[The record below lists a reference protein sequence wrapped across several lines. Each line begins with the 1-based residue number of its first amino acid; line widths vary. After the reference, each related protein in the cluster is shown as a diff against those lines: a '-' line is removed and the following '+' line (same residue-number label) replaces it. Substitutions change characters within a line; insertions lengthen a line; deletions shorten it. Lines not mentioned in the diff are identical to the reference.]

1 LADNFQ
7 PREGNRDSPETRTL
21 NIPHQAATAKA
32 SNTHPMR
39 TSRDQNRHRAFPI
52 TTHGV
57 ALSAGIQD
65 KSAFAVAYVLAALV
79 AYLNHID
86 SH

>member
-1 LADNFQ
+1 
-7 PREGNRDSPETRTL
+7 
-21 NIPHQAATAKA
+21 
-32 SNTHPMR
+32 MR
-39 TSRDQNRHRAFPI
+39 TYRDQNPHRAFPI

-79 AYLNHID
+79 PYLNHID

>member
-1 LADNFQ
+1 M
-7 PREGNRDSPETRTL
+7 
-21 NIPHQAATAKA
+21 A

-39 TSRDQNRHRAFPI
+39 TYRDQNPHRAFP
-52 TTHGV
+52 TTTPAV

-65 KSAFAVAYVLAALV
+65 KSAFAVAYVVAALV